1 MPKET
6 VKYTNN
12 EVTVVWKPKACIHS
26 TICWKGLIEVFNPK
40 EKPWVKINGAA
51 TEQIIE
57 QVKKCPSGALSY
69 YFNKEITAENP
80 PEKKAVESTGS
91 TKIDVSPNGP
101 YVIKTT
107 CLIVHTDGKE
117 EIKTGT
123 VALCRCGASANKP
136 FCDGSHQKIGFEG

>member
-12 EVTVVWKPKACIHS
+12 EVTVVWKPKVCIHS

-57 QVKKCPSGALSY
+57 QVKKCPSSALSY